1 MILDAAKS
9 IAAATAALIKAASEA
24 QEIMIK
30 TLTKP
35 LKIPL
40 KRAQVSGKSNHHL
53 DRNIQ
58 ISTECSRSNSLYLP
72 SMYTAS
78 NKSVKKASP
87 AVVSLCYC
95 IPEFHHLTM
104 DTLPD
109 ASSLIRQLKEA
120 VDVSQPKTRH
130 DQQSRGTCSPRL
142 TKLMLQSTHSST
154 HNENQ
159 PAAIATKETKTLARA
174 SSSLRE

>member
-1 MILDAAKS
+1 M
-9 IAAATAALIKAASEA
+9 IKAASEA

-58 ISTECSRSNSLYLP
+58 ISTGCASDLTPRILP

-142 TKLMLQSTHSST
+142 TKLMLQSTNSST

-159 PAAIATKETKTLARA
+159 PAATAANDPKTMARGG
-174 SSSLRE
+174 SSLRE